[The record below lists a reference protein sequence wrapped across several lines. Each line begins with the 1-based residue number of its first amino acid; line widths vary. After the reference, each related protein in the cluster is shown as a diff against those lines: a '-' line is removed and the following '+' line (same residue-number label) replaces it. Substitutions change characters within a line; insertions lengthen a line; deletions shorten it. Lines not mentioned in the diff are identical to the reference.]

1 VTAVTDVFQRSS
13 LGGQWFGW
21 SWSGAV
27 PAVIDLDL
35 LVGGNTT
42 TSGCTY
48 NGSFGNNQYS
58 LTVINTA
65 PSSGFVGPGVRLSP
79 SGNSGYI
86 GIYFSGSW
94 YIFAEDGTTG
104 PPQLASASGAV
115 LNDGDIL
122 TLTAVGS
129 VITLFQNNTQVLQAT
144 DTTYTS
150 GAPGVVFFNDTS
162 TISWFSGGDNLASG
176 GLPPGVVSYL
186 ASTDGNGTQS
196 YPCTA
201 YANGGSASNIT
212 RVLAPSSPSSGY
224 PHAFLI
230 MLPVE
235 AGQATDFGDPIATAV
250 ALNAHNDFNLT
261 LAEPGFAIPPWYMDN
276 PTTATIKQETFL
288 VSGIVP
294 WIKSNFATTGQE
306 KIYLIGFSKSGLGG
320 SSLLF
325 RHPATFAAGAFW
337 DLPAGITDAEGDD
350 PDYSGS
356 PVGGGLGTVVGTDAN
371 FQANYQL
378 GSTNLAGWASNFTG
392 ASRIWL
398 GGYNTFPTD
407 VANYHTRLTS
417 AGILHT
423 YASVSASEHNWAPT
437 PGWVGA
443 ALAAMIP
450 ASSGSGLLMAA
461 GII

>member
-13 LGGQWFGW
+13 LGGQWLGW
-21 SWSGAV
+21 NWSGAV
-27 PAVIDLDL
+27 PAVINLDL

-48 NGSFGNNQYS
+48 NGSFGTNQYS

-86 GIYFSGSW
+86 GIYFSGTF
-94 YIFAEDGTTG
+94 YIFAENGTTN
-104 PPQLASASGAV
+104 PPELASTSGT
-115 LNDGDIL
+115 LSNGDIL
-122 TLTAVGS
+122 CLVANGTT
-129 VITLFQNNTQVLQAT
+129 ITLYQNGTQVLQVT
-144 DTTYTS
+144 DSTYSS

-162 TISWFSGGDNLASG
+162 TISWWSGGDNLASG
-176 GLPPGVVSYL
+176 GLPPGVVSNYV
-186 ASTDGNGTQS
+186 STDGNGTLTETV
-196 YPCTA
+196 TA
-201 YANGGSASNIT
+201 YGNGGSAPVAT
-212 RVLAPSSPSSGY
+212 RVLPPSSPSSAY

-250 ALNAHNDFNLT
+250 ALNAANDYNLT
-261 LAEPGFAIPPWYMDN
+261 LVEPGYAIAPWYMDN
-276 PTTATIKQETFL
+276 PATATIKQETFL

-294 WIKSNFATTGQE
+294 WVKANFATTGQE

-371 FQANYQL
+371 FQDNYQL
-378 GSTNLAGWASNFTG
+378 GSTNLAGWASNFTA

-398 GGYNTFPTD
+398 GGYNTFPVD
-407 VANYHTRLTS
+407 VANYRTRLT
-417 AGILHT
+417 AAAILHT
-423 YASVSASEHNWAPT
+423 YAPVSASSHNWAPT
-437 PGWVGA
+437 PGWVGP

-450 ASSGSGLLMAA
+450 ASSGSGLLMAS